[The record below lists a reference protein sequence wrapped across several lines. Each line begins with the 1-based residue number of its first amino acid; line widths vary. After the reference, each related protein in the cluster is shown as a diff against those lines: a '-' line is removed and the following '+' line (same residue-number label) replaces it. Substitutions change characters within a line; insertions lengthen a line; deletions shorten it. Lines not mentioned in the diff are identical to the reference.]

1 MTSRVYP
8 EVGANKIQLY
18 TDGQAQVTYW
28 DLAKNS

>member
-18 TDGQAQVTYW
+18 TDGQAQGTYW